1 MTAARILAAA
11 FAAGLLLA
19 TPAAAMAPTPAAE
32 SATADMDYVRAVEL
46 IDERR
51 YPEAVTLLRLV
62 VNRNP
67 ENADAWSRLGYAA
80 RKSGDR
86 EKGELY
92 YGKALA
98 LDPAH
103 RATMEYLG
111 EMYLESG
118 RPELARTMLDKLVKL
133 CPDGCEAR
141 AKLEAAIAADAAK
154 KQ

>member
-1 MTAARILAAA
+1 MIRALAATVA
-11 FAAGLLLA
+11 VLVLLA
-19 TPAAAMAPTPAAE
+19 IPAAAMAPAPTPAAE
-32 SATADMDYVRAVEL
+32 GTTADMDYVRGVEL
-46 IDERR
+46 IEDKR
-51 YPEAVTLLRLV
+51 YAEAVTLLRLV

-67 ENADAWSRLGYAA
+67 DNADAWSRLGFAA

-86 EKGELY
+86 RNGELY

-98 LDPAH
+98 LDPGH

-118 RPELARTMLDKLVKL
+118 RPDLARTMLARLAEA
-133 CPDGCEAR
+133 CPDGCEPR
-141 AKLEAAIAADAAK
+141 AELEAAIAAFEAR